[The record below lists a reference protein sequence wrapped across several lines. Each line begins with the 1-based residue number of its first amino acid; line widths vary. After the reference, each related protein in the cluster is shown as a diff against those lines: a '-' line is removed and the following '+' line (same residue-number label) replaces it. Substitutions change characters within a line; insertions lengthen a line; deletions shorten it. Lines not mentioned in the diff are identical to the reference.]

1 MSISRPLPPP
11 HPPSRL
17 PSARQPVR
25 RAFSLIEM
33 LVALTIT
40 ATLLTA
46 SLAALDAS
54 FKAYKH
60 TTDSVS
66 SHVVSR
72 IVMGRLTAMIRTGD
86 EFGPFP
92 LDVLNTAENPL
103 DSTFI
108 EFTAWRDEV
117 LGTHRIVRIE
127 RRDATSE
134 DRGPFELWYMQE
146 DYEDDVMTAVSES
159 PLITNL
165 QSVNFRLEY
174 DIGPRLTR
182 ATIDMIVEPD
192 DEQSDRIH
200 TDLASDKIRLVT
212 SVVPRRLDESE

>member
-1 MSISRPLPPP
+1 MNRPAVASYRPAPGVRRIP
-11 HPPSRL
+11 C
-17 PSARQPVR
+17 AR

-66 SHVVSR
+66 THVVSR

-92 LDVLNTAENPL
+92 IDVLNPADNPL

-108 EFTAWRDEV
+108 EFTAFNDEV
-117 LGTHRIVRIE
+117 SGLRRIVRIE
-127 RRDATSE
+127 RRDASSPE
-134 DRGPFELWYMQE
+134 RGPFELWYHQE
-146 DYEDDVMTAVSES
+146 DFLNGVSQSTSQS

-165 QSVNFRLEY
+165 QSINFRLEY
-174 DIGPRLTR
+174 DVGPRLVR

-192 DEQSDRIH
+192 DDQAGKIH
-200 TDLASDKIRLVT
+200 TTLESDKLRLVA
-212 SVVPRRLDESE
+212 SVVPRRLDDSE

>member
-1 MSISRPLPPP
+1 MSPNATTTPRRV
-11 HPPSRL
+11 PSR
-17 PSARQPVR
+17 RG
-25 RAFSLIEM
+25 FSLIEM

-60 TTDSVS
+60 TTDAVS
-66 SHVVSR
+66 THVVSR

-86 EFGPFP
+86 EFGPYP
-92 LDVLNTAENPL
+92 LDVLNPAENPL

-108 EFTAWRDEV
+108 EFTAFDDQETGLKRV
-117 LGTHRIVRIE
+117 VRVE
-127 RRDATSE
+127 RRDPLSPE
-134 DRGPFELWYMQE
+134 RGPYELWYLQQ
-146 DYEDDVMTAVSES
+146 DFDSGVLTSSTES

-165 QSVNFRLEY
+165 QSINFRLEY
-174 DIGPRLTR
+174 GIGPRLER

-192 DEQSDRIH
+192 DEQGGRIH
-200 TDLASDKIRLVT
+200 TDLDSDKLRLVA
-212 SVVPRRLDESE
+212 SVVPRRLDDDN

>member
-1 MSISRPLPPP
+1 
-11 HPPSRL
+11 
-17 PSARQPVR
+17 
-25 RAFSLIEM
+25 IEM

-60 TTDSVS
+60 TTDAVS
-66 SHVVSR
+66 THVVSR
-72 IVMGRLTAMIRTGD
+72 IVMGRLTAMIRTGA

-92 LDVLNTAENPL
+92 LDVLDPGQNPL

-108 EFTAWRDEV
+108 EFTALEDEET
-117 LGTHRIVRIE
+117 GVRRVVRVE
-127 RRDATSE
+127 RRDALST
-134 DRGPFELWYMQE
+134 DRGPFELWYVQQDFE
-146 DYEDDVMTAVSES
+146 NDILQQTSES

-165 QSVNFRLEY
+165 QSVNFRLEFEP
-174 DIGPRLTR
+174 GPRLAR

-192 DEQSDRIH
+192 DDQGGKIA
-200 TDLASDKIRLVT
+200 TDLESNKLRLVA
-212 SVVPRRLDESE
+212 SVVPRKFDEE

>member
-1 MSISRPLPPP
+1 MTHPTTTRPA
-11 HPPSRL
+11 
-17 PSARQPVR
+17 ARR
-25 RAFSLIEM
+25 GFSLIEM

-60 TTDSVS
+60 TTDAVS
-66 SHVVSR
+66 THVVSR

-92 LDVLNTAENPL
+92 LDVLNPAENPL

-108 EFTAWRDEV
+108 EFTALQDDTTGVR
-117 LGTHRIVRIE
+117 RIVRVE

-134 DRGPFELWYMQE
+134 DRGPFELWYIQQ
-146 DYEDDVMTAVSES
+146 DFQDDVLQNTSES

-165 QSVNFRLEY
+165 QSINFRLEY

-192 DEQSDRIH
+192 DDQGGKIH
-200 TDLASDKIRLVT
+200 TDLESNKLRLVT
-212 SVVPRRLDESE
+212 SVVPRRLDEDE

>member
-1 MSISRPLPPP
+1 MRTP
-11 HPPSRL
+11 
-17 PSARQPVR
+17 ARAAR

-60 TTDSVS
+60 TTDEVS
-66 SHVVSR
+66 THVVSR

-92 LDVLNTAENPL
+92 LDVLNPAENPL

-108 EFTAWRDEV
+108 EFTAFNDASTGLRRV
-117 LGTHRIVRIE
+117 VRVE
-127 RRDATSE
+127 RRDATSA
-134 DRGPFELWYMQE
+134 DRGPYELWYHQE
-146 DYEDDVMTAVSES
+146 DFLNNVQQSTSES
-159 PLITNL
+159 PLITNV

-174 DIGPRLTR
+174 DVGPRLTR
-182 ATIDMIVEPD
+182 ATIDMIVEPGD
-192 DEQSDRIH
+192 DQAGQVH
-200 TDLASDKIRLVT
+200 TDLESSKLRLVA
-212 SVVPRRLDESE
+212 SVVPRRLDED

>member
-1 MSISRPLPPP
+1 MKSFRAASRTR
-11 HPPSRL
+11 HG
-17 PSARQPVR
+17 
-25 RAFSLIEM
+25 FSLIEM

-60 TTDSVS
+60 TTDAVS
-66 SHVVSR
+66 THVVSR
-72 IVMGRLTAMIRTGD
+72 IVMGRLTAMIRTGA

-92 LDVLNTAENPL
+92 LDVLDPGQNPL

-108 EFTAWRDEV
+108 EFTALEDEET
-117 LGTHRIVRIE
+117 GVRRVVRVE
-127 RRDATSE
+127 RRDALST
-134 DRGPFELWYMQE
+134 DRGPFELWYVQQDFE
-146 DYEDDVMTAVSES
+146 NDILQQTSES

-165 QSVNFRLEY
+165 QSVNFRLEFEP
-174 DIGPRLTR
+174 GPRLAR

-192 DEQSDRIH
+192 DDQGGKIA
-200 TDLASDKIRLVT
+200 TDLESNKLRLVA
-212 SVVPRRLDESE
+212 SVVPRKFDEE

>member
-1 MSISRPLPPP
+1 MTFMT
-11 HPPSRL
+11 PSRNRKHH
-17 PSARQPVR
+17 ARR
-25 RAFSLIEM
+25 GFSLIEM

-60 TTDSVS
+60 TTDAVS
-66 SHVVSR
+66 THVVSR
-72 IVMGRLTAMIRTGD
+72 IVMGRLTAMIRTGY

-92 LDVLNTAENPL
+92 IDVLNPDDNPL

-108 EFTAWRDEV
+108 EFTAFNDEASG
-117 LGTHRIVRIE
+117 LRRIVRIE
-127 RRDATSE
+127 RREASSPE
-134 DRGPFELWYMQE
+134 RGPFELWYRQE
-146 DYEDDVMTAVSES
+146 DFQSGVSQSVSES

-165 QSVNFRLEY
+165 QSINFRLEY
-174 DIGPRLTR
+174 DVGPRLVR

-192 DEQSDRIH
+192 DDQGGKIH
-200 TDLASDKIRLVT
+200 STLESDKLRLVA
-212 SVVPRRLDESE
+212 SVVPRRLDDEQ

>member
-1 MSISRPLPPP
+1 MKSFRAASR
-11 HPPSRL
+11 
-17 PSARQPVR
+17 ARHG
-25 RAFSLIEM
+25 FSLIEM

-60 TTDSVS
+60 TTDAVS
-66 SHVVSR
+66 THVVSR
-72 IVMGRLTAMIRTGD
+72 IVMGRLTAMIRTGA

-92 LDVLNTAENPL
+92 LDVLDPGQNPL

-108 EFTAWRDEV
+108 EFTALEDEET
-117 LGTHRIVRIE
+117 GVRRVVRVE
-127 RRDATSE
+127 RRDALST
-134 DRGPFELWYMQE
+134 DRGPFELWYVQQDFE
-146 DYEDDVMTAVSES
+146 NDILQQTSES

-165 QSVNFRLEY
+165 QSVNFRLEFEP
-174 DIGPRLTR
+174 GPRLAR

-192 DEQSDRIH
+192 DDQGGKIA
-200 TDLASDKIRLVT
+200 TDLESNKLRLVA
-212 SVVPRRLDESE
+212 SVVPRKFDEE

>member
-1 MSISRPLPPP
+1 MNTSHHIR
-11 HPPSRL
+11 R
-17 PSARQPVR
+17 AR

-33 LVALTIT
+33 LVAMTIT

-60 TTDSVS
+60 TTDAVS

-92 LDVLNTAENPL
+92 LDVLNLAENPL

-108 EFTAWRDEV
+108 EFTALRDDTT
-117 LGTHRIVRIE
+117 GFRRIVRIE
-127 RRDATSE
+127 RRDATSPE
-134 DRGPFELWYMQE
+134 RGPFELWYRQE
-146 DYEDDVMTAVSES
+146 DFSNDVLQSTSES

-165 QSVNFRLEY
+165 TSINFRLEY
-174 DIGPRLTR
+174 SVGPRLVR
-182 ATIDMIVEPD
+182 ATIDMTVRPD
-192 DEQSDRIH
+192 DEQGGKIH
-200 TDLASDKIRLVT
+200 TDLESDTIRLVT
-212 SVVPRRLDESE
+212 SVVPRRLDDDD

>member
-1 MSISRPLPPP
+1 M
-11 HPPSRL
+11 
-17 PSARQPVR
+17 
-25 RAFSLIEM
+25 IEM

-66 SHVVSR
+66 THVVSR
-72 IVMGRLTAMIRTGD
+72 VVMGRLTAMIRTGD

-92 LDVLNTAENPL
+92 LDVLDPTQNPV

-108 EFTAWRDEV
+108 EFTAIEDEV
-117 LGTHRIVRIE
+117 LGFKRIVKIE
-127 RRDATSE
+127 RRDALSTE
-134 DRGPFELWYMQE
+134 RGPYELWYTQT
-146 DYEDDVMTAVSES
+146 DYESGVETASSES

-174 DIGPRLTR
+174 DVGPRLIR

-192 DEQSDRIH
+192 DDRKDTIA
-200 TDLASDKIRLVT
+200 TDLASERIRLVS
-212 SVVPRRLDESE
+212 SVIPRRLDETE

>member
-1 MSISRPLPPP
+1 MKSFRAASRTR
-11 HPPSRL
+11 HG
-17 PSARQPVR
+17 
-25 RAFSLIEM
+25 FSLIEM

-60 TTDSVS
+60 TTDAVS
-66 SHVVSR
+66 THVVSR
-72 IVMGRLTAMIRTGD
+72 IVMGRLTAMIRTGA

-92 LDVLNTAENPL
+92 LDVLDPGQNPL

-108 EFTAWRDEV
+108 EFTAIEDEET
-117 LGTHRIVRIE
+117 GVRRVVRVE
-127 RRDATSE
+127 RRDALST
-134 DRGPFELWYMQE
+134 DRGPFELWYVQQDFE
-146 DYEDDVMTAVSES
+146 NDILQQTSES

-165 QSVNFRLEY
+165 QSVNFRLEFEP
-174 DIGPRLTR
+174 GPRLAR

-192 DEQSDRIH
+192 DDQGGKIA
-200 TDLASDKIRLVT
+200 TDLESNKLRLVA
-212 SVVPRRLDESE
+212 SVVPRKFDEE

>member
-1 MSISRPLPPP
+1 MNHASSPR
-11 HPPSRL
+11 SW
-17 PSARQPVR
+17 SAPAR
-25 RAFSLIEM
+25 RRGFSLIEM

-60 TTDSVS
+60 TTDAVS
-66 SHVVSR
+66 THVVSR

-86 EFGPFP
+86 EFGPYPIDIFNP
-92 LDVLNTAENPL
+92 LENPV

-108 EFTAWRDEV
+108 EFTALRDHDT
-117 LGTHRIVRIE
+117 GQRRIVRVE
-127 RRDATSE
+127 RRDALSA
-134 DRGPFELWYMQE
+134 DRGPYELWYIQQDFVGDE
-146 DYEDDVMTAVSES
+146 LQATSES

-165 QSVNFRLEY
+165 QSIGFRLEY
-174 DIGPRLTR
+174 EAGPRLVR

-192 DEQSDRIH
+192 DDQAGKIH
-200 TDLASDKIRLVT
+200 TSLASDKLRLVA
-212 SVVPRRLDESE
+212 SVVPRRLDEVD